1 MAKNKKTKSANTQPV
16 VEVTTQPV
24 VETPSVAEVVN
35 NEPKVSRIQVNV
47 NDLNNPVIRVEVT
60 EFEIDNNK
68 DVFFTDIVKAKR
80 YAHNELLD
88 IKGSLTQSEY
98 SEAYWFIENFI

>member
-16 VEVTTQPV
+16 VETT
-24 VETPSVAEVVN
+24 SVAEVVN

-88 IKGSLTQSEY
+88 RKGGLSQSEY